1 MDTLSLNMI
10 QTLIP
15 LVWPALLGG
24 IFLQAIPDF
33 MRPGLFF
40 GVTVDARFRESQ
52 LARGIRRRYTTA
64 IWSGTLTAIAI
75 ATTAAFA
82 ATRAVW
88 AATALAVLVSRAEFR
103 PVLLI
108 PQLAVAFWAFARAN
122 RATRPHALGPVGV
135 VQVELS
141 TRWEARGP
149 LMAIIVLPLVLLIA
163 IGLWAAICWSHIPP
177 QVAVHWS
184 FSGPD
189 RWVPKTPA
197 AVMMLLSRRGIVC
210 LLLALLAWGVL
221 HGSRRIATSG
231 TAARRERQ
239 FRVRM
244 LALLIAA
251 EYFAGFPAW
260 AVLLGFPATIMTL
273 WYLIWPATILVL
285 LARLALAGQGG
296 SRGLPSADGAL
307 AGDRVQDRYWTW
319 GLIYINRTDPA
330 FLVEKRFGIGYTFN
344 FGHPLAWLAITLIV
358 AVPLM
363 GRFA

>member
-1 MDTLSLNMI
+1 MNALSLNMI
-10 QTLIP
+10 QLLIP
-15 LVWPALLGG
+15 LVWPALIGG

-40 GVTVDARFRESQ
+40 GVTVDPRFRESQ

-64 IWSGTLTAIAI
+64 IWGGTLLAIAF

-82 ATRAVW
+82 TTHAVW
-88 AATALAVLVSRAEFR
+88 AATALAVLASHAELR

-108 PQLAVAFWAFARAN
+108 PQFAVALWAFARAN
-122 RATRPHALGPVGV
+122 RATRPHALGPVGL

-141 TRWEARGP
+141 TRWDAIGP
-149 LMAIIVLPLVLLIA
+149 LKVIIALPLVSLIGL
-163 IGLWAAICWSHIPP
+163 GLWAAICWSHVPA
-177 QVAVHWS
+177 QMAVHWS

-189 RWVPKTPA
+189 RWVPTTPG
-197 AVMMLLSRRGIVC
+197 AVMTLLARKGIVC

-221 HGSRRIATSG
+221 YGSRRIATAG

-239 FRVRM
+239 FRMRI

-251 EYFAGFPAW
+251 GYFAAFPLWGA
-260 AVLLGFPATIMTL
+260 LLGFPATIMTL

-285 LARLALAGQGG
+285 LARLVLVGQGG
-296 SRGLPSADGAL
+296 SRGLPSADGAPV
-307 AGDRVQDRYWTW
+307 GDRMQNRYWAW
-319 GLIYINRTDPA
+319 GLIYINRGDPA

-344 FGHPLAWLAITLIV
+344 FGHPLAWLVITLIV
-358 AVPLM
+358 AVPLI
-363 GRFA
+363 GRFT